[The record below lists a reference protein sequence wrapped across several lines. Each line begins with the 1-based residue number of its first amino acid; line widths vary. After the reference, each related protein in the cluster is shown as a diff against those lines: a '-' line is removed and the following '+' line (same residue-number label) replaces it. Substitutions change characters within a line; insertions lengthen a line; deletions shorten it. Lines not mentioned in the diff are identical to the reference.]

1 MGTQDPVI
9 RVQELSK
16 RFGDKVAVDRVS
28 FDIDRSEVFGFLG
41 PNGAGKTTT
50 IKMLTTL
57 LQPTSGRATILGH
70 DLRTEGRKIRE
81 RIGVVQQ
88 QDSFDQGLNVETS
101 LDIYGLIW
109 DVPRPERKRRISEL
123 IDRLGM
129 EEFRRK
135 PTIDLSSGQRRR
147 LQVAREFIHD
157 MDLLFL
163 DEPTVG
169 LDPIVRRTLLDFFK
183 ERVRDGL
190 TIFFTT
196 HILEEAEYLC
206 DRIAVI
212 NEGRIID
219 IDTPENLK
227 RRFGSAKAV
236 EFKLLQGSSAEL
248 AVLLSSSEGVTR
260 LVQEPGTGTYRVTTA
275 RPESVIPEIYRHAER
290 LGVTVSSIYISE
302 TTLEDAFIN
311 LFTENHGAGVA
322 SEGGPREHLPSARL
336 PKSPREPGPGVSVL
350 RTDLPAVLHLRPGLR
365 AERDRPA
372 VRHRQRE
379 VRQLLPVPRG
389 WRGDPDRHQRR
400 HERRHP
406 ALVRPEERDVRADPD
421 GAVHPGPI
429 HPEHHL
435 RDSHH
440 RRRGLPPRLRVRVP
454 RGRRQ
459 FRVQPRRGAPDCLGS
474 VLRDRL
480 LRRVRHHPLRRPEIF
495 GDVPSRLHVCVLY
508 LPLYL
513 VRVLPRELRAFRDP
527 GREPREPPHV
537 HDGHLPGGTV

>member
-70 DLRTEGRKIRE
+70 DLRTEGRKIRA

-248 AVLLSSSEGVTR
+248 AALLSSSEGVTR

-311 LFTENHGAGVA
+311 LVTENHGAGVV
-322 SEGGPREHLPSARL
+322 SGG
-336 PKSPREPGPGVSVL
+336 
-350 RTDLPAVLHLRPGLR
+350 R
-365 AERDRPA
+365 AA
-372 VRHRQRE
+372 
-379 VRQLLPVPRG
+379 
-389 WRGDPDRHQRR
+389 
-400 HERRHP
+400 
-406 ALVRPEERDVRADPD
+406 
-421 GAVHPGPI
+421 
-429 HPEHHL
+429 
-435 RDSHH
+435 
-440 RRRGLPPRLRVRVP
+440 
-454 RGRRQ
+454 
-459 FRVQPRRGAPDCLGS
+459 
-474 VLRDRL
+474 
-480 LRRVRHHPLRRPEIF
+480 
-495 GDVPSRLHVCVLY
+495 
-508 LPLYL
+508 
-513 VRVLPRELRAFRDP
+513 
-527 GREPREPPHV
+527 
-537 HDGHLPGGTV
+537 

>member
-1 MGTQDPVI
+1 MRGQDPVI

-16 RFGDKVAVDRVS
+16 RFGDKVAVDRVA

-169 LDPIVRRTLLDFFK
+169 LDPIVRRTVLDYLK
-183 ERVRDGL
+183 ERVRQGL

-206 DRIAVI
+206 NRIAVI
-212 NEGRIID
+212 NQGRIVQ

-236 EFKLLQGSSAEL
+236 EFKLLQGSSAEM
-248 AVLLSSSEGVTR
+248 ASALSSSPSVSRFGRDEGS
-260 LVQEPGTGTYRVTTA
+260 GAYRVTTT
-275 RPESVIPEIYRHAER
+275 RPESVSSQIYRPADR
-290 LGVTVSSIYISE
+290 LSLTVSRSE
-302 TTLEDAFIN
+302 
-311 LFTENHGAGVA
+311 
-322 SEGGPREHLPSARL
+322 
-336 PKSPREPGPGVSVL
+336 
-350 RTDLPAVLHLRPGLR
+350 
-365 AERDRPA
+365 
-372 VRHRQRE
+372 
-379 VRQLLPVPRG
+379 
-389 WRGDPDRHQRR
+389 
-400 HERRHP
+400 ERR
-406 ALVRPEERDVRADPD
+406 VGKECR
-421 GAVHPGPI
+421 
-429 HPEHHL
+429 
-435 RDSHH
+435 
-440 RRRGLPPRLRVRVP
+440 
-454 RGRRQ
+454 
-459 FRVQPRRGAPDCLGS
+459 
-474 VLRDRL
+474 
-480 LRRVRHHPLRRPEIF
+480 
-495 GDVPSRLHVCVLY
+495 SRWSPYH
-508 LPLYL
+508 
-513 VRVLPRELRAFRDP
+513 
-527 GREPREPPHV
+527 
-537 HDGHLPGGTV
+537 